1 MLVAQRAKELALLRA
16 IGARRGQVTRAV
28 VVEAV
33 VIGLLAGLV
42 GVGLG
47 IGIGALLP
55 VLLGGGLPRGALVVS
70 GRSLV
75 VPVVLAVL
83 VTVVAALAPA
93 VRASRVPPVAAMR
106 DDFVLPTRSLR
117 GRVAAGAGLAVA
129 GAAALVAGLSG
140 SGASIVG
147 LGVGLMFIG
156 VALLAPVLS
165 GPIVRVVGAPFRR
178 TPLGRLA
185 QQNALRNPRRTAST
199 ASALMIGLA
208 LVSTVGVFAT
218 STVASI
224 NKLVDRSVAADIVVS
239 SKAQQGFS
247 PVVAEKLRAVP
258 GVADV
263 TEVRFSTARVGAKAG
278 SAPVVGVTP
287 ETGVRAFNLKLL
299 AGDPDALVR
308 GQLLVDQ
315 KTAAADHLSVG
326 RSVAILWQAGG
337 TQTIT
342 IGGIYETNQ
351 FAGPYTVGL
360 PSLEKYS
367 TARSDVLATM
377 NFTAGADVASTRGA
391 VNAIAAAVP
400 TITVADQSEFKQQ
413 ARDQIGQALAI
424 IYGLL
429 ALAIVIA
436 ALGIVN
442 TLALSVIERTREV
455 GLLRAIGTTRTQLR
469 RLIRVEAVIVSLFGA
484 VLGVTLGTGF
494 GIALVS
500 ALKDQGIDTLAL
512 PWTTMAACFVLAG
525 VIGVL
530 AAILPARRAAR
541 MDVLKAIATA

>member
-1 MLVAQRAKELALLRA
+1 
-16 IGARRGQVTRAV
+16 
-28 VVEAV
+28 
-33 VIGLLAGLV
+33 
-42 GVGLG
+42 
-47 IGIGALLP
+47 
-55 VLLGGGLPRGALVVS
+55 
-70 GRSLV
+70 
-75 VPVVLAVL
+75 
-83 VTVVAALAPA
+83 
-93 VRASRVPPVAAMR
+93 
-106 DDFVLPTRSLR
+106 
-117 GRVAAGAGLAVA
+117 
-129 GAAALVAGLSG
+129 
-140 SGASIVG
+140 
-147 LGVGLMFIG
+147 
-156 VALLAPVLS
+156 
-165 GPIVRVVGAPFRR
+165 
-178 TPLGRLA
+178 
-185 QQNALRNPRRTAST
+185 
-199 ASALMIGLA
+199 
-208 LVSTVGVFAT
+208 
-218 STVASI
+218 
-224 NKLVDRSVAADIVVS
+224 
-239 SKAQQGFS
+239 
-247 PVVAEKLRAVP
+247 
-258 GVADV
+258 
-263 TEVRFSTARVGAKAG
+263 
-278 SAPVVGVTP
+278 
-287 ETGVRAFNLKLL
+287 
-299 AGDPDALVR
+299 
-308 GQLLVDQ
+308 
-315 KTAAADHLSVG
+315 
-326 RSVAILWQAGG
+326 VAILWQAGG

>member
-1 MLVAQRAKELALLRA
+1 MLRVTLKSIFARKFRLLLTTFAIAISVAFVAGTLVLTDTLNGTFDRLFDNVYDKTDVSVQGTTAVASGRGAPEEHAEISAATLTAVANVEGVRKAFGLHQGVATLVDPATGDAIANGQAPTLAVGVPDPQLSTLTVVEGRMPAKPAEIAVDRATARTHQLHVGQTVQVITDTQTDLEATIAGVVVSGADDSLAGATLVVFSPDAVAGYVGQPHSFTELAVLAAPGVAPADLKARIAAVLPPDNQALTGAEASDKASSDIKNRLKFLSTALLIFAGVSLFVATFLIVNTFTMLVAHRAKELALLRA

-218 STVASI
+218 STVAS
-224 NKLVDRSVAADIVVS
+224 
-239 SKAQQGFS
+239 
-247 PVVAEKLRAVP
+247 
-258 GVADV
+258 
-263 TEVRFSTARVGAKAG
+263 
-278 SAPVVGVTP
+278 
-287 ETGVRAFNLKLL
+287 
-299 AGDPDALVR
+299 
-308 GQLLVDQ
+308 
-315 KTAAADHLSVG
+315 
-326 RSVAILWQAGG
+326 
-337 TQTIT
+337 
-342 IGGIYETNQ
+342 
-351 FAGPYTVGL
+351 
-360 PSLEKYS
+360 
-367 TARSDVLATM
+367 
-377 NFTAGADVASTRGA
+377 
-391 VNAIAAAVP
+391 
-400 TITVADQSEFKQQ
+400 
-413 ARDQIGQALAI
+413 
-424 IYGLL
+424 
-429 ALAIVIA
+429 
-436 ALGIVN
+436 
-442 TLALSVIERTREV
+442 
-455 GLLRAIGTTRTQLR
+455 
-469 RLIRVEAVIVSLFGA
+469 
-484 VLGVTLGTGF
+484 
-494 GIALVS
+494 
-500 ALKDQGIDTLAL
+500 
-512 PWTTMAACFVLAG
+512 
-525 VIGVL
+525 
-530 AAILPARRAAR
+530 
-541 MDVLKAIATA
+541 